1 MQCKYCGK
9 PLSYNEVGLHKK
21 LIGKCSQSFFCKR
34 CLARYLDVSVQLLE
48 EKQKQFLRAGCL
60 LFVEEAL

>member
-1 MQCKYCGK
+1 MQCKCCGK

-34 CLARYLDVSVQLLE
+34 CLARYLDVS
-48 EKQKQFLRAGCL
+48 EKL
-60 LFVEEAL
+60 